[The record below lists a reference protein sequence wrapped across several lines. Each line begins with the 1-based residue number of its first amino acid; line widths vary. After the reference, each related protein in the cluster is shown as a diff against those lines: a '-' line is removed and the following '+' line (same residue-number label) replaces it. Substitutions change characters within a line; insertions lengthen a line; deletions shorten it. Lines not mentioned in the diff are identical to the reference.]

1 LQSLVFI
8 RGAGVEI
15 PENQGARIA
24 LSEKN
29 EHREKKQFHAK
40 SGAKTYASH
49 CSNSKP
55 SKARTAL
62 LRGEILLD

>member
-29 EHREKKQFHAK
+29 EHRGKKTVSRKIWSKNVCQSLFQFQTKQSSDSLAP
-40 SGAKTYASH
+40 G
-49 CSNSKP
+49 
-55 SKARTAL
+55 
-62 LRGEILLD
+62 